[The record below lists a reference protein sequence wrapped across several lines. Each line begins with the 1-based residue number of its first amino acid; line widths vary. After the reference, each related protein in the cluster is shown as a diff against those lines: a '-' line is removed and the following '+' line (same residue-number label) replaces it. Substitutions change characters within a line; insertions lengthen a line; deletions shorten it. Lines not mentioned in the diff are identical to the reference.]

1 MTLLLTKILKN
12 RNNNYK
18 GNARLSLK
26 NSTNY
31 KFEHKDSKW
40 DKNRESKNYSSK
52 ESNRDYSDKQNNV
65 YIVYFK
71 GYLCLTVANP
81 LLKILIKNNNR
92 YLVLLEK

>member
-31 KFEHKDSKW
+31 KFEQ
-40 DKNRESKNYSSK
+40 SKNYSSK